1 MLGCE
6 EDFIDFYESTQV
18 QQFLTTDMRG
28 VKIQRLVNNPG
39 IQLLIRL
46 TMRAI
51 KNNDQMKTDA
61 IIYGK

>member
-1 MLGCE
+1 
-6 EDFIDFYESTQV
+6 
-18 QQFLTTDMRG
+18 MRG

-61 IIYGK
+61 VIYGKWLKALFFVTLQNFVFNKDFC